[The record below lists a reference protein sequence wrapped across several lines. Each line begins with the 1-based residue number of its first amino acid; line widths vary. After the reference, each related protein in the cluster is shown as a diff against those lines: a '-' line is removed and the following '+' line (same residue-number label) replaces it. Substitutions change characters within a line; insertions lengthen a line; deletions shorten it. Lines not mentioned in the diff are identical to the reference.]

1 MTGPEPLVEAD
12 LLRVLRALRTE
23 SVLPEPWRA
32 IRDERLPR
40 RIPGT
45 NLVPQSPW
53 AVRRPLRVVR
63 DASSIALTAPGYI
76 RGWRRGHAVALERRT
91 SLATAAVERQSAAAL
106 RRAAFRPA
114 AAALRLV
121 VQVLP
126 KRERGRY
133 HEEFRAELNRLHGLE
148 QLGYAVRLLLSA
160 FALRRALR
168 SDAAGEE

>member
-1 MTGPEPLVEAD
+1 VTGPEPLVEAD
-12 LLRVLRALRTE
+12 LLRVLHALQTE
-23 SVLPEPWRA
+23 SVLPEPRLA
-32 IRDERLPR
+32 TRNERLPR

-45 NLVPQSPW
+45 NLLPQSPW
-53 AVRRPLRVVR
+53 AVPKPLRVVR

-76 RGWRRGHAVALERRT
+76 RGWRLGREAAL
-91 SLATAAVERQSAAAL
+91 ERQSAAAP
-106 RRAAFRPA
+106 RRPALLPA

-126 KRERGRY
+126 ERERGRY

>member
-1 MTGPEPLVEAD
+1 VTGPEPLVEAD

-23 SVLPEPWRA
+23 SVLPEPRRA

-53 AVRRPLRVVR
+53 AVPKPLRVVR
-63 DASSIALTAPGYI
+63 DASSIALTAPGYM
-76 RGWRRGHAVALERRT
+76 RGWQRGRE
-91 SLATAAVERQSAAAL
+91 AAIERQSAAAL
-106 RRAAFRPA
+106 RGTAIRPA

-126 KRERGRY
+126 ERERGRY
-133 HEEFRAELNRLHGLE
+133 HEEFRAELNRLQGLE

-168 SDAAGEE
+168 PGPGGEE